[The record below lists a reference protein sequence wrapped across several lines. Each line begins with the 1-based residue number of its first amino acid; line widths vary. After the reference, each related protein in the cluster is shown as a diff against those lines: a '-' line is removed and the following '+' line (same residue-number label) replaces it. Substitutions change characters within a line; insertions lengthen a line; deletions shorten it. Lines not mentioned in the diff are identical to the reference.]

1 MKKAILAIIAT
12 ILLLSIIISACLTSH
27 TQSINVVHE
36 PSEASDENQQAT
48 NVKTTENG
56 EKPQDVGET
65 STSCN
70 QDCNLNDTEETENMQ
85 SVTSNNPSESTA
97 DTSQDQNPCR
107 KIYPP
112 NGRIYLTPEP
122 PYGYIPTCTPKEWI
136 ELPIIPPESES

>member
-85 SVTSNNPSESTA
+85 SVTSNNPSENPA
-97 DTSQDQNPCR
+97 DTSQDRNTCR
-107 KIYPP
+107 KVYPP
-112 NGRIYLTPEP
+112 DGRIYWTPEP
-122 PYGYIPTCTPKEWI
+122 PYAYIPTYTPKKPS
-136 ELPIIPPESES
+136 LPIMLPELEN

>member
-36 PSEASDENQQAT
+36 PSEISDEDQQAT
-48 NVKTTENG
+48 SMKITEND
-56 EKPQDVGET
+56 EKPQDGGET
-65 STSCN
+65 STSHN
-70 QDCNLNDTEETENMQ
+70 QDCNLNDTEETEDMQ
-85 SVTSNNPSESTA
+85 SVASNNPSESTT
-97 DTSQDQNPCR
+97 DTSQDQNQCR

-122 PYGYIPTCTPKEWI
+122 PYGYIPTYTSKEWI
-136 ELPIIPPESES
+136 ELPIIPPE